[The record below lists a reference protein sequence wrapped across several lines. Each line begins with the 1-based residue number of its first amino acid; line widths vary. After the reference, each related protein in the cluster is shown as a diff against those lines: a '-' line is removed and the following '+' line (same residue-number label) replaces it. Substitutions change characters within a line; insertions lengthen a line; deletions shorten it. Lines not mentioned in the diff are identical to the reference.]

1 MNKKIKSLVS
11 WIGVIAI
18 VLTCSLFLQSEV
30 FAGVTVNQSSMKN
43 TLIANQRLII
53 DELSYQFSEPER
65 GDIIVFLK
73 NGVKGSTANEM
84 HRNLELFM
92 NLFLKKDEINE
103 KHEMYVKRVI
113 GIPGDTV
120 DIKDGFVYVNGNK
133 LTEDY
138 VKGAT
143 FAGEITLP
151 LTVEKNQVFVMG
163 DNREVSVDSRAFGT
177 VDYDRL
183 EGKVAFRIF
192 PLNKVGTVK

>member
-53 DELSYQFSEPER
+53 DKLSYQFSEPER

-84 HRNLELFM
+84 HRNMELFM
-92 NLFLKKDEINE
+92 NLFMKKDEINE

-138 VKGAT
+138 VKGTT

>member
-11 WIGVIAI
+11 WIGIIAI

-53 DELSYQFSEPER
+53 DKLSYQFSEPER

-73 NGVKGSTANEM
+73 NGVKGSTSNEM
-84 HRNLELFM
+84 HRNMELFM
-92 NLFLKKDEINE
+92 NLFMKKNEINE

-138 VKGAT
+138 VKGTT

>member
-53 DELSYQFSEPER
+53 DKLSYQFSEPER